1 MIVVLMG
8 VSGSGKTAIGT
19 LLAKRMS
26 LVFADADDFHSP
38 ANKAKMA
45 AGHPLDDADRE
56 PWLQTLHGLMHG
68 WFTDG
73 KDGVLACSALKE
85 SYRTTLA
92 GDMPDGAVRFVVLEV
107 SKEII
112 AERMKERHHEFM
124 NPALLDSQIATLEA
138 PKDAVKVNNDR
149 TPDEAVNE
157 IVQALQ

>member
-26 LVFADADDFHSP
+26 LAFADADDFHSP

-45 AGHPLDDADRE
+45 AGHPLNDADRE
-56 PWLQTLHGLMHG
+56 PWLQTLHGLIQA

-92 GDMPDGAVRFVVLEV
+92 GDTPDGAVRFVVLEV

-112 AERMKERHHEFM
+112 AARMKERHHEFM